1 MAGDEKTSKKEKAA
15 TEQKAP
21 KKEKAPADQ
30 KAHGKPADQKA
41 QGKEEAANLKAFI
54 QGAEPQQL
62 LQVARQTTLAHE
74 HLVRNFES
82 DGSPAEA
89 KADGLR
95 KLLHRQQK
103 NHADLRQVLTNLVKR
118 SGWQGQKA
126 AK

>member
-1 MAGDEKTSKKEKAA
+1 MAGDEKPSKKDKA

-21 KKEKAPADQ
+21 KKEKAPAEP
-30 KAHGKPADQKA
+30 KAQGKPADQKA
-41 QGKEEAANLKAFI
+41 HGKEEAVNLKEFI

-62 LQVARQTTLAHE
+62 LQIARQTTLAHE

-82 DGSPAEA
+82 DGSPTEA
-89 KADGLR
+89 KTDGLR

-103 NHADLRQVLTNLVKR
+103 NHADLRHVLTTLVKR

>member
-1 MAGDEKTSKKEKAA
+1 MAGDEKPSKKEKAA
-15 TEQKAP
+15 EQKAP
-21 KKEKAPADQ
+21 KKEKAPAGP
-30 KAHGKPADQKA
+30 KAQGKPADQKA
-41 QGKEEAANLKAFI
+41 QGKEEAAHLKSFI

-62 LQVARQTTLAHE
+62 LQIARQTTLAHE

-82 DGSPAEA
+82 DGSPTEA
-89 KADGLR
+89 KAEGLR